1 MDKIFSNLEPDKVSK
16 NLNSVAN
23 GTQAGEL
30 VNIIHSFVIAE
41 NLYLAAAREIE
52 TKLEN
57 LNNEFRYTKDR
68 NPIHHIR
75 TRIKSPQSIMSKLR
89 RRNLDLSVDSARR
102 NLTDIAGIRVICPYI
117 NDIYM
122 IAGMLTKQDDI
133 TLIRTNDYIQN
144 PKPNGY
150 RSLHLIVN
158 VPVFLSEGKENVAA
172 EVQIRTIAMDFWA
185 SLEHEIAYKLPER
198 KSKKIKKE
206 LKDCAEVINDTDKRM
221 QKMYNVL
228 TSYQI
233 SAK

>member
-16 NLNSVAN
+16 ILNSVAN
-23 GTQAGEL
+23 GSQAGEL
-30 VNIIHSFVIAE
+30 VNIIQSFVIAE

-122 IAGMLTKQDDI
+122 IAEMLTKQDDI